1 MRVQISLGAP
11 FTLIA
16 QLAEYITFNHGIV
29 GSNPTLDIAD
39 RTHGQVARLIT
50 YEERVRLPHPPLG
63 FTPCVT
69 VHKKK
74 AGFANFARKFAV
86 VQCSLLVP

>member
-1 MRVQISLGAP
+1 MGSNPTTRP

-16 QLAEYITFNHGIV
+16 QLAEYITLNHGIV